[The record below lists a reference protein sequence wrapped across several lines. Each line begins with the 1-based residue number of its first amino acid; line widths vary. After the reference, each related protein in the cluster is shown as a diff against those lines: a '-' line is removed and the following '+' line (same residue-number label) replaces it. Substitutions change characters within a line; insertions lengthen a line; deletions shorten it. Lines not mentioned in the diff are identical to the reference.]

1 MGKIICKVKVVR
13 NFKDIQLGR
22 SVKVG
27 EVYEV
32 NKDRADQL
40 VDLKFVQVIE
50 VATPEKVEEAVKEE
64 VQVEEVQSKSEAKRI
79 EVVKKASKRGGKRIS
94 KKK

>member
-1 MGKIICKVKVVR
+1 MGKTICKVKVVR

-32 NKDRADQL
+32 TKARADQL
-40 VDLKFVQVIE
+40 VGLGFVQVVE
-50 VATPEKVEEAVKEE
+50 VYTPEKVEEAVKE
-64 VQVEEVQSKSEAKRI
+64 VKVEEVQSKSEAKRV